1 MRLLIISA
9 LCLLAVPARAYD
21 LHLSP
26 QDMLLIGEAL
36 DAMPHGKVAALYQRI
51 QQQLSAEDAAAATAA
66 RAKIEAEVSNKIAA
80 EQKAKT
86 PPPAPSP
93 PPASPP
99 VLKDSPYE

>member
-1 MRLLIISA
+1 VRLLIISA

-51 QQQLSAEDAAAATAA
+51 QQQLSAEDAAAAAA
-66 RAKIEAEVSNKIAA
+66 TREKIESDVRRKLAA
-80 EQKAKT
+80 EQPAR
-86 PPPAPSP
+86 PPS
-93 PPASPP
+93 
-99 VLKDSPYE
+99 